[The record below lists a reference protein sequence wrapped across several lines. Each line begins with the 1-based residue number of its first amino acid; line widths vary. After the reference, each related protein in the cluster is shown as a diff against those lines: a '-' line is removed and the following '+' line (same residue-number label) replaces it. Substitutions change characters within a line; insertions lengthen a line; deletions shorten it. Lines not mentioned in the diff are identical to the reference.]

1 MSEKFVEDTSMGSG
15 AAKIGDEPKAVLS
28 SPDMLGKALSHEA
41 DLVRDQGQQTV
52 DDFINFAETYA
63 SKAQADQSARSFN
76 DMSDAELMECLSE
89 YLGSGVANVSINNS
103 LIEEMQRLVAEA
115 FMSEDELEELDN
127 PTSARA
133 MDAKRRKFADRLG
146 DILEDQENRQEER
159 RQLEEWEKEIL
170 AGQMIDTGVG
180 PVSALD
186 IVNSADSM
194 LDDWDNSFA
203 DMVAQGAADPADKNK
218 LRKAITKYR
227 NMMADPSLSAADK
240 QKLRQEMVQSGTL
253 SQSQMNYMDQKE
265 EKSKI
270 YKRSSE
276 DTLDAD
282 DRNCFTRK
290 SDSTKPFAVSVT
302 DYAPAYKSLDDGKPT
317 INSNIVLI
325 DKFSKAANIGER
337 ETPPERSQDLRT
349 SPSSEKPSVAQRA
362 ATMSADWG

>member
-1 MSEKFVEDTSMGSG
+1 MVVVGFPNMSEEFESV
-15 AAKIGDEPKAVLS
+15 
-28 SPDMLGKALSHEA
+28 H
-41 DLVRDQGQQTV
+41 V

-253 SQSQMNYMDQKE
+253 SQSQMDHMDRDAAMKE
-265 EKSKI
+265 SEYGAKKDLTNIGSKTSAATE
-270 YKRSSE
+270 R
-276 DTLDAD
+276 
-282 DRNCFTRK
+282 F
-290 SDSTKPFAVSVT
+290 SVPT
-302 DYAPAYKSLDDGKPT
+302 ADYAPAYKFLGEEGLT
-317 INSNIVLI
+317 IKTNIALM
-325 DKFSKAANIGER
+325 DKFSKAANTKGNAEISQDPENS
-337 ETPPERSQDLRT
+337 ETP
-349 SPSSEKPSVAQRA
+349 SVPKSTIHHQ
-362 ATMSADWG
+362 ATAMNADWA